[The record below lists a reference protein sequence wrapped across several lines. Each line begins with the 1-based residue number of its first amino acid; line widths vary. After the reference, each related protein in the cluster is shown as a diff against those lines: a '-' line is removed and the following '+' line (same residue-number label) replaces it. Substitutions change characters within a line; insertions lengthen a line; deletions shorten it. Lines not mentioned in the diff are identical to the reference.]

1 MATALSGKELAEE
14 LQAASRSRALHTP
27 MEQIIEAAASY
38 ALTEDHCFR
47 LIGQLW
53 AMKRMYYYVYGAWG
67 SSLTINQYPPSVDYL
82 FAKQVYDESTHE
94 MLYSQA
100 MLQKGWAK
108 FQRSALRHPYCQ
120 FVAASGIGLY
130 IFSMRGLANYAH
142 SLRMAAIDLGP
153 KVLEL
158 GWLERLA
165 GAIQDA
171 YLQKL
176 FASQIPE
183 TRSHVMMGRFMVE
196 RFVSQPVDVE
206 LCQELVAM
214 ARRDYT
220 TALQGIADFVLTS
233 AGNPPQSARN

>member
-27 MEQIIEAAASY
+27 MEQIIEAAASNV
-38 ALTEDHCFR
+38 LTEDHCFR

-176 FASQIPE
+176 FASQLPE

-206 LCQELVAM
+206 LCQELVSM
-214 ARRDYT
+214 AHRDYT

-233 AGNPPQSARN
+233 AGNPP